1 MGTNMSDADEDI
13 FGILDQGF
21 FETHKEV
28 DHVCSLVRNFL
39 KKPEL
44 TKDSSNQKKTTT
56 TFFPSPTKLIW
67 GVLDWTQEQ
76 VRHQITRT
84 LSTFSQALR
93 ACGSWCD
100 WISEKIEQLATT
112 ISVNKPD
119 KLSTRATQPDKEKS
133 MKQCIEMIL
142 DEGSKAEEVM
152 ALQDKNTSFL
162 VVSKRL
168 GESVSTIVELKKYL
182 FYDAQEDNDNDTYY
196 SCQ

>member
-1 MGTNMSDADEDI
+1 MGTNMTDADEDI

-21 FETHKEV
+21 FETPKEV

-39 KKPEL
+39 KKPEV
-44 TKDSSNQKKTTT
+44 TKDSINQKKTT
-56 TFFPSPTKLIW
+56 TFFPSPTKLFW

-84 LSTFSQALR
+84 LSTLSQALR

-112 ISVNKPD
+112 ISVNKSA
-119 KLSTRATQPDKEKS
+119 KLSTRSMQPDKEKS
-133 MKQCIEMIL
+133 MKESIEMIL
-142 DEGSKAEEVM
+142 DDASKAEEVM
-152 ALQDKNTSFL
+152 ALQDKSTSFL

-196 SCQ
+196 SCH